1 MMIELF
7 DHSSNEEI
15 EGCFICLKGDLIGVH
30 HRPPMVYVVITSS
43 CLYFLNPIHDETIFS
58 CDHSVR
64 LSQIKC
70 LETDVNRLGLVIV
83 HEKSC
88 ERSSYHITTCTGSVS
103 NAILDILHKT
113 SSRNGLKPPEI
124 VTRKETSK
132 QMMLKCFLSTYSGL
146 DLEDIL
152 LIHIS
157 TVFWFN
163 SHQPISLLNTF
174 DELSSLSSSYENCS
188 GYKEGMLMYQFVEGG
203 MESDLKCGWKGVDK
217 EPDLKSGW
225 KAGYFI
231 LKHGFIYCYENSQKS
246 QMIFFSQLSNNRC
259 KGCRR
264 VVGDCS
270 LSRPNVIEMKLIG
283 DDHNLHHLFLAIPSE
298 AETTDWMMSILN
310 EIDLNLCDLLGT
322 FDSSPTHNSWEKLV
336 SLLLT
341 EDSILV
347 LVNNQNLSTSLIEPP
362 LETANPIIATLFNS
376 PLPFTVLGCI
386 NISDV
391 IAVYAD
397 ELTNQRIT
405 SFTFIIIEYENTS
418 TAATVG
424 QGNFRWKLFFVN
436 SIERNLFLD
445 KLSRCWS
452 QLFQVQ
458 LQVIHLDDTI
468 ATGSCLDDDDDVLQS
483 RQALERI
490 SCWYRDALFNLRDKL
505 DT

>member
-7 DHSSNEEI
+7 DHSSNEQI

-30 HRPPMVYVVITSS
+30 HRPPIVYLVITSN
-43 CLYFLNPIHDETIFS
+43 CLYFLNPVHEHHTIFNL
-58 CDHSVR
+58 DHSVK

-70 LETDVNRLGLVIV
+70 FETDVNRLGLVIV

-88 ERSSYHITTCTGSVS
+88 ERTSYHIITCTGSVS
-103 NAILDILHKT
+103 NAIMDILHKT
-113 SSRNGLKPPEI
+113 CSRNGLKPPEI

-146 DLEDIL
+146 DLEDIV
-152 LIHIS
+152 LIHVS
-157 TVFWFN
+157 TVFWFK
-163 SHQPISLLNTF
+163 SHQSITPMSTF

-188 GYKEGMLMYQFVEGG
+188 GYKEGMLMYQSMEGG
-203 MESDLKCGWKGVDK
+203 MDK
-217 EPDLKSGW
+217 EPNLKCCVW

-231 LKHGFIYCYENSQKS
+231 LKHGFIYCYENCQKS
-246 QMIFFSQLSNNRC
+246 RLIFFCQLYNNRC

-264 VVGDCS
+264 VVAEDENYS
-270 LSRPNVIEMKLIG
+270 LSRPNVIEIKFIG
-283 DDHNLHHLFLAIPSE
+283 DDHDLHHLFLAIPSE
-298 AETTDWMMSILN
+298 AETTDWIMNILN
-310 EIDLNLCDLLGT
+310 EIDLNLSDLLGT

-336 SLLLT
+336 TLLLT

-347 LVNNQNLSTSLIEPP
+347 LVNNQSSSQIEPP
-362 LETANPIIATLFNS
+362 LETTNPMIASLFKS
-376 PLPFTVLGCI
+376 SLPFTVLGCI

-397 ELTNQRIT
+397 DLTNQRMT

-418 TAATVG
+418 STATMG
-424 QGNFRWKLFFVN
+424 QGNFKWKLFFVN
-436 SIERNLFLD
+436 SVERNLFLD
-445 KLSRCWS
+445 KLGRCWS

-458 LQVIHLDDTI
+458 LQVIHLDDT
-468 ATGSCLDDDDDVLQS
+468 TGAGSYLEDDEDVLES
-483 RQALERI
+483 RQGLERI
-490 SCWYRDALFNLRDKL
+490 SFWYRDALLNVRDKL